1 MDSLLI
7 DFSSPVIS
15 DSSTWSSSSLTN
27 SHIVQQGSHF
37 RGGGTQALIGHPPPP
52 LESPGKV
59 TIRPPSENLKWKSC
73 SMYIVLCISFYASS
87 SLTYILDISFNPIQC
102 ILFYVILCIQ
112 FCISFYASHSM
123 HLVMH
128 LFICI

>member
-37 RGGGTQALIGHPPPP
+37 RGGGTQALIGPPPP